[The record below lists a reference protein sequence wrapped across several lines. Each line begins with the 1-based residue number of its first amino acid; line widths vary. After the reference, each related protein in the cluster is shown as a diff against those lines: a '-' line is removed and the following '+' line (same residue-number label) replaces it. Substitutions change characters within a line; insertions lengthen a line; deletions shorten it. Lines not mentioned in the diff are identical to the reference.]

1 MVFPSC
7 APPLGEVNGALFSA
21 AMIVL
26 TIEAVVISQAKKA
39 EDIFIYRWR
48 DAISLTILI
57 GVVNLAF
64 EKQLF
69 TEWIFPLIVGAV
81 IVALR
86 PLPAKGLF
94 E

>member
-1 MVFPSC
+1 VWQVFRKFLKPSRVLKWSLSRC
-7 APPLGEVNGALFSA
+7 IPHPPVALRGHL
-21 AMIVL
+21 VD
-26 TIEAVVISQAKKA
+26 A
-39 EDIFIYRWR
+39 EKRFR
-48 DAISLTILI
+48 LI
-57 GVVNLAF
+57 PRSRAGKPHLAF